1 MCCQGRI
8 AVRPSVA
15 GLYGL
20 ANQISWISVVS
31 LGVQRLALEGRT
43 QGSDV
48 SRAGGEYGCSK
59 DQSVRTSVGDINGMR
74 C

>member
-1 MCCQGRI
+1 MCCQGRTG
-8 AVRPSVA
+8 VRPSVA
-15 GLYGL
+15 GL

-31 LGVQRLALEGRT
+31 LGVQSLALEGRT

-48 SRAGGEYGCSK
+48 SKAGGECGYSK

-74 C
+74 G